1 MRLYLYKNKKKM
13 VYTLGES
20 LLDII
25 FENQQNA
32 VAKAGGGM
40 LNTSVS
46 LARSGV
52 GVSLI
57 SELGDDKTAE
67 IILQFL
73 AENKV
78 DAKFIKKYYHQKS
91 TVALAFLNEQKVA
104 SFSIY
109 KSYPQKRRLIY
120 PENLSDKDMFV
131 FGSLYSLFPE
141 IRSEVKMILT
151 SAKKAGSLIC
161 YDPNIRS
168 HDLSD
173 PEIRNALVENIAF
186 ADIVKASDEDMRTI
200 FGELNPQE
208 HFEEIQKINPN
219 AVFVI
224 TLGAEGVVGFIKDC
238 TVELPAKEVEV
249 VSTIGA
255 GDAFNAGIVYFLE
268 KAGFADIRNSILKE
282 ENFREMLHSGLNF
295 SAEVCT
301 TLENYVGI
309 R

>member
-1 MRLYLYKNKKKM
+1 M

-78 DAKFIKKYYHQKS
+78 ESKFIKKYYQQKS

-109 KSYPQKRRLIY
+109 KSYPQKRRLVY
-120 PENLSDKDMFV
+120 PDKLSDKDMFV

-141 IRSEVKMILT
+141 IRIEIKMIL
-151 SAKKAGSLIC
+151 SAAKKVGALIC

-168 HDLSD
+168 HNLDDS
-173 PEIRNALVENIAF
+173 EIRNSLVENIAF
-186 ADIVKASDEDMRTI
+186 SDLVKASDEDMRTI
-200 FGELNPQE
+200 FGELSHE
-208 HFEEIQKINPN
+208 EYYEEISKINPK
-219 AVFVI
+219 AVFVL
-224 TLGAEGVVGFIKDC
+224 TLGAEGVVGFNQACKI
-238 TVELPAKEVEV
+238 ELPAEEVEV

-255 GDAFNAGIVYFLE
+255 GDAFNAGMIYYLSKTEFSDVR
-268 KAGFADIRNSILKE
+268 KSILE
-282 ENFREMLHSGLNF
+282 EQNFREMLLSGLKF
-295 SAEVCT
+295 SAEVCS
-301 TLENYVGI
+301 TLENYVGT

>member
-1 MRLYLYKNKKKM
+1 M

-25 FENQQNA
+25 FESNQNA
-32 VAKAGGGM
+32 VANPGGGM

-57 SELGDDKTAE
+57 SEVGDDKTAE
-67 IILQFL
+67 IILDFL

-78 DAKFIKKYYHQKS
+78 ESKFIKKYYHQKS
-91 TVALAFLNEQKVA
+91 TLALAFLNERKVA

-109 KSYPQKRRLIY
+109 KSYPKQRRLVY
-120 PENLSDKDMFV
+120 PQNISDKDSVV

-151 SAKKAGSLIC
+151 SAKKAGALLC

-173 PEIRNALVENIAF
+173 TQIRSALVENIAF
-186 ADIVKASDEDMRTI
+186 ADIVKASDEDMKTI
-200 FGELNPQE
+200 FGELSPHE

-219 AVFVI
+219 AVLVL
-224 TLGAEGVVGFIKDC
+224 TLGADGVIGITKDC
-238 TVELPAKEVEV
+238 TINLPAKEIDV

-255 GDAFNAGIVYFLE
+255 GDAFNAGMVYFLE
-268 KAGFADIRNSILKE
+268 KAGLADVRNSILKE
-282 ENFREMLHSGLNF
+282 DNFREMLNSGLNF
-295 SAEVCT
+295 SAEVCS
-301 TLENYVGI
+301 TLQNYVGT

>member
-1 MRLYLYKNKKKM
+1 MRLYLYGNKKKM

-25 FENQQNA
+25 FENKENA

-46 LARSGV
+46 LARSGIR
-52 GVSLI
+52 VSLI

-67 IILQFL
+67 IILEFL
-73 AENKV
+73 AENNV
-78 DAKFIKKYYHQKS
+78 EVKFIKKYYHQKS
-91 TVALAFLNEQKVA
+91 TVALAFLDEQKVA

-109 KSYPQKRRLIY
+109 KSYPQLRRLIY
-120 PENLSDKDMFV
+120 PENLSEKDMFI

-151 SAKKAGSLIC
+151 SAKKADALIC

-168 HDLSD
+168 HNLND

-186 ADIVKASDEDMRTI
+186 SNIVKASDEDMRTI
-200 FGELNPQE
+200 FGELTPQKY
-208 HFEEIQKINPN
+208 FEEIKKINPN
-219 AVFVI
+219 AVFVL
-224 TLGAEGVVGFIKDC
+224 TLGAEGVIGFTNSSEIKM
-238 TVELPAKEVEV
+238 PAEKVKV

-255 GDAFNAGIVYFLE
+255 GDAFNAGMVYYLN
-268 KAGFADIRNSILKE
+268 KAGFKDVREAILE
-282 ENFREMLHSGLNF
+282 EGNLREMLRSGLKF
-295 SAEVCT
+295 SAEVCS